1 MAQNNIFGIL
11 SNYNIND
18 NLPAVLD
25 AIRWKE
31 TGGEKN
37 PLQAIG
43 SSGEIGAFQLNPEHF
58 SDFGFD
64 VQKNITNKQAQDYWS
79 SRKIASDLLEGMKKY
94 RNYDL
99 GQLLAGYN
107 WGSGNV
113 DKWIKSGGKFE
124 DLPTQTQDYLT
135 KVAQKLQEGYVD
147 PLRTSMLPVS
157 KPQTMLAS
165 YNDQGINQNYNNDL
179 GQVDIIY
186 RGDAQI
192 QNNQNPSFW
201 SQLNPIQSAQAAPLN
216 TNTGTNNMNAFDRL
230 QSKTAHENLAKNDG
244 SATLFIDEDGTTYIL
259 TGGQNHGIVFD
270 PSLMPE
276 SYNSPIGSLSNAQRS
291 NFANSGIL
299 DKPNSALHLNNE
311 ILDNPNASGALSIP
325 PEMSAGMQTWENYR
339 DQPKKTMDKLNVGN
353 NRFTPPDGTGSLSAA
368 QRSNWNP
375 TDIGRVSSQGFGS
388 AQAATLGN
396 TQSSQSKLPPN
407 PNMTRNN
414 TNLSTPS
421 NSMMVSEGEMLMRMA
436 GAGLGSLG
444 RGSTAALSSA
454 LDKYGE
460 IKDLNRVSALELAK
474 AQAEAGVDDDTL
486 AQIGQI
492 DETMFDMNR
501 ALGYLNKYNL
511 TGFFTQYLGTT
522 KDKLFGGKAGNTRQA
537 ARKLLEKLRVDDT
550 LLRIAQTKGAISN
563 KEMELF
569 LAPSPDMGDAEGVWI
584 QWIQDRMQ
592 ALNRVRN
599 RMSTGQTVSQA
610 QQATSNQVDQ
620 FGSGSGGF
628 SSNVNEALA
637 IVNNP

>member
-1 MAQNNIFGIL
+1 MAQNNIFGVL

-18 NLPAVLD
+18 NLPAILD

-37 PLQAIG
+37 PLTAIG
-43 SSGEIGAFQLNPEHF
+43 SSGEIGAYQLNPKHF
-58 SDFGFD
+58 HDFGFD
-64 VQKNITNKQAQDYWS
+64 VQKNITNKQAQGYFQ

-107 WGSGNV
+107 WGSGKV

-124 DLPTQTQDYLT
+124 DLPSGTQDYLT

-147 PLRTSMLPVS
+147 PLRASMMPQP

-216 TNTGTNNMNAFDRL
+216 TNTGTNNMNMSNADLIQERML
-230 QSKTAHENLAKNDG
+230 HEAVRDG
-244 SATLFIDEDGTTYIL
+244 RTTVSPDGYIITEAGEVSGFEFNPTYFGNNQPISVNNNVDTGMLTREAYFNQPKAALDAMNQNATVAGGGYVNQAIDTRFGSSIPNHLYPDEDFIDRKPSDFMFSQIRNSDF
-259 TGGQNHGIVFD
+259 GG
-270 PSLMPE
+270 
-276 SYNSPIGSLSNAQRS
+276 
-291 NFANSGIL
+291 
-299 DKPNSALHLNNE
+299 
-311 ILDNPNASGALSIP
+311 GA
-325 PEMSAGMQTWENYR
+325 
-339 DQPKKTMDKLNVGN
+339 
-353 NRFTPPDGTGSLSAA
+353 
-368 QRSNWNP
+368 
-375 TDIGRVSSQGFGS
+375 

-396 TQSSQSKLPPN
+396 TQSSSQLPPN

-414 TNLSTPS
+414 TALSTPS
-421 NSMMVSEGEMLMRMA
+421 NSMMISDGEMLMRMA
-436 GAGLGSLG
+436 GAGMSNLGKGSSAALGSALG
-444 RGSTAALSSA
+444 
-454 LDKYGE
+454 KYGE
-460 IKDLNRVSALELAK
+460 IKDTNRLTALELAK

-492 DETMFDMNR
+492 DETMYDMNR

-563 KEMELF
+563 KEMDLF
-569 LAPSPDMGDAEGVWI
+569 LAPSPNMGDAEGVWI
-584 QWIQDRMQ
+584 QWIQDRQQ

-599 RMSTGQTVSQA
+599 RLSTGQTVSQS
-610 QQATSNQVDQ
+610 QQATSSQVNQ
-620 FGSGSGGF
+620 FGSGSGGGG
-628 SSNVNEALA
+628 SQWAGQWKKVS
-637 IVNNP
+637 P